1 MLRDVVQRPPSSMIG
16 SVAAGG
22 EPPSYGRGERPAW
35 KMENAGRARKK
46 KKKDFRFLT
55 CSRPSPLLRSAR
67 RHYVSLIKG
76 TARCSMK
83 NFLRNLR
90 DEKIARF
97 EAIVNASW
105 SPLSLLFYNFIIIA
119 LSLSPNRILS
129 ESFSQFRD
137 AKRFAIEL
145 VGTIISEGIFL
156 SFTETVKSSRCVRV

>member
-1 MLRDVVQRPPSSMIG
+1 MLWSAPPRRWS
-16 SVAAGG
+16 ARWRRGG
-22 EPPSYGRGERPAW
+22 RRGGAVELW
-35 KMENAGRARKK
+35 KRRETGMKNGKCGASAKK
-46 KKKDFRFLT
+46 KEKRLSFSHVLA
-55 CSRPSPLLRSAR
+55 PPLLRSAR

-119 LSLSPNRILS
+119 LSLSKSNSFRIV
-129 ESFSQFRD
+129 FSISRHERIRD
-137 AKRFAIEL
+137 RVSWDDHI
-145 VGTIISEGIFL
+145 EGIFL
-156 SFTETVKSSRCVRV
+156 SFRES

>member
-16 SVAAGG
+16 SVAAEGEARG
-22 EPPSYGRGERPAW
+22 EPSSYGRGERPAW

-55 CSRPSPLLRSAR
+55 CSRPSPPLRSAR

-119 LSLSPNRILS
+119 LSLSLQIEFFPNRFLN
-129 ESFSQFRD
+129 
-137 AKRFAIEL
+137 FA
-145 VGTIISEGIFL
+145 TRKDSR
-156 SFTETVKSSRCVRV
+156 SS

>member
-55 CSRPSPLLRSAR
+55 CSRPSPPLRSAR

-119 LSLSPNRILS
+119 LSLSKSNSFRIV
-129 ESFSQFRD
+129 FSISRHERIRD
-137 AKRFAIEL
+137 RVSWDDHIWRNISKFSREL
-145 VGTIISEGIFL
+145 NL
-156 SFTETVKSSRCVRV
+156 RV